1 MDRQLWQAFAGKSV
15 HIHTVGSEVYYF
27 VQGHVEQATYIPS
40 LSQSVLSNP
49 ATKCL
54 VTGTDFHADSL
65 SDEVCIK
72 LNLHPIRPGRDESV
86 VVSRFGRCDDNGG
99 ERDKIE
105 SFAKILTSS
114 DANNGGGFSVPRC
127 CADSVFPPLNYQA
140 DPPVQ
145 TLSIT
150 DVHGVVWNFRHIYRG
165 TPRRHLLTTGW
176 SKFVNHKKLI
186 AGDSVVFAKNLRGD
200 MFVGIRRASTSIT
213 RAISGGDC
221 GRWNSQNGGARCS
234 LEENCSGDG
243 GTKVFSRR
251 NIGKLPA
258 EAVANAAELAAQFK
272 PFELVYYP
280 RAGRSE
286 FVVQVEKVNKSKNY
300 QWYSGTRVKMAME
313 TEYSKMTWYQGTVT
327 SASVPE
333 HGPWMGSPW
342 RMLEVTWDEIDA
354 LQSAKYVSPWEVELA
369 TPTPPIQP
377 PLHPAKK
384 FRGLPK
390 SGMLNG
396 EAELFS
402 PLMNFV
408 DSTMEQFNPS
418 LLNLNSF
425 PAGMQGAR
433 QKLFCESR
441 LFNPC
446 KEMTPLT
453 CDESS
458 MSELNAA
465 KTMQMVS
472 TDLLIGSVQFD
483 TLSSD
488 SQASVLSFAT
498 GTAENQNCCNS
509 AKAGVNSIQ
518 LFGQVIY
525 MNPPVENGLENGVST
540 NDGGKNLNQSA

>member
-40 LSQSVLSNP
+40 LSQSVFSNP

-72 LNLHPIRPGRDESV
+72 LNLHPIRPGRD
-86 VVSRFGRCDDNGG
+86 D
-99 ERDKIE
+99 
-105 SFAKILTSS
+105 
-114 DANNGGGFSVPRC
+114 
-127 CADSVFPPLNYQA
+127 
-140 DPPVQ
+140 
-145 TLSIT
+145 
-150 DVHGVVWNFRHIYRG
+150 
-165 TPRRHLLTTGW
+165 
-176 SKFVNHKKLI
+176 
-186 AGDSVVFAKNLRGD
+186 
-200 MFVGIRRASTSIT
+200 
-213 RAISGGDC
+213 
-221 GRWNSQNGGARCS
+221 

-286 FVVQVEKVNKSKNY
+286 FVVQVEKVNESKNY

-342 RMLEVTWDEIDA
+342 RMLEVTWDEIDT

-465 KTMQMVS
+465 KKMQMVS

-483 TLSSD
+483 TLSPD

-540 NDGGKNLNQSA
+540 NDGGKNPNQYLGQGRQEADYNMNIGSR